1 MTVLTT
7 WMEHERASGRKWT
20 FLCGNHD
27 RDTTSGHSTVLSGFR
42 DLVRVI
48 EEPTVFEWLVPGQII
63 RFHAI
68 PWLWDAGAFTEC
80 WKDIREQDIVLLHH
94 DLADVPYR
102 GRLIG
107 RSGSSTI
114 CKAFTLSGHYHDRI
128 QVHPKLLYCGAPMQH
143 DWGDIGKRRGMHILH
158 VKGKGRYNVEFI
170 QTQYPKFVLVDA

>member
-1 MTVLTT
+1 MSLLVLTDLHLHEWPEYSEYDPT
-7 WMEHERASGRKWT
+7 TGHSRLNDGVSILYQASAVMEHRKINHGLFLGDINHLHDKMLYSVMTALTRWMEHERASGRKWT

-94 DLADVPYR
+94 DLADVPY
-102 GRLIG
+102 
-107 RSGSSTI
+107 S
-114 CKAFTLSGHYHDRI
+114 
-128 QVHPKLLYCGAPMQH
+128 
-143 DWGDIGKRRGMHILH
+143 
-158 VKGKGRYNVEFI
+158 
-170 QTQYPKFVLVDA
+170 